1 MRKDA
6 EQNRAKILAAAGQ
19 LFEQQSVQA
28 VSMKDI
34 ASAAQIGTGTLY
46 RNYPNKSELCLAL
59 AVDFIQQFITTS
71 QQYLAQ
77 TTATPVEQFQ
87 QILAQYLTFRERRLQ
102 LLTAFENGPTVMA
115 TYYQS
120 ALYQQLVD
128 LFKQVLEPVNEK
140 IDETELTFRADML
153 IAMLKS
159 DSYAHQRQQQGLSS
173 QQIAQL
179 ISHLMIR
186 GWVKLVRQKACAY
199 SRLMSKHTLLLMKRY
214 HNLITDFGLFP
225 NLSLIVTSH
234 V

>member
-6 EQNRAKILAAAGQ
+6 AQNRAKILATAAK
-19 LFEQQSVQA
+19 LFQQQSVNT

-71 QQYLAQ
+71 QQYLGQ

-128 LFKQVLEPVNEK
+128 LFKQVLAPVNEK

-153 IAMLKS
+153 SAMLKS
-159 DSYAHQRQQQGLSS
+159 DSYAYQRQQQGLSS

-186 GWVKLVRQKACAY
+186 G
-199 SRLMSKHTLLLMKRY
+199 
-214 HNLITDFGLFP
+214 
-225 NLSLIVTSH
+225 
-234 V
+234 